1 MTDAEMLANTLALVL
16 KARREAVRLLLLSG
30 DCHWLLLDSG
40 ACVHACPL
48 YYSEHVPLR
57 PVGSSVRV
65 CAVNGENVKVLGV
78 RTVR

>member
-1 MTDAEMLANTLALVL
+1 MTDAEMLANTLALVP

-48 YYSEHVPLR
+48 DYAEHVPVH
-57 PVGSSVRV
+57 PVGPGVGV
-65 CAVNGENVKVLGV
+65 CA
-78 RTVR
+78 